1 MITSSPIACEEFI
14 SYLEKLFKVTEND
27 IKVIIRDFHSE
38 IQKGLSGQKSSLKMI
53 PSFVDRPKG
62 TEKGTFIALDLG
74 GTNFRVLAV
83 KLDGRGNSS
92 VLAVSKFVIKKECME
107 GNARLLFDFIADCI
121 EKFLTDNKID
131 RRNLYDL
138 AFTFSFPVE
147 QTNVAAG
154 KLIVWTKGFTAKGVV
169 GEDVIVL
176 LNKALKRKGIKC
188 VRVAALANDTV
199 GTLVAKSYTDKDCDI
214 GVILGTGTNAC
225 YPEQISNISK
235 WKGISPKGNMIINM
249 EWGNFDKLRRNRY
262 DKDLDDESPNPGN
275 QYLEKMVSGMYL
287 GEITRRVIYD
297 LAHRE
302 MLFSG
307 LKTLNIFAEKGSFET
322 KDMSLI
328 QGDTSDNLGEIED
341 YLAELGIDKITLL
354 DKKLL
359 KKVCELISTRAARVS
374 AAAIAGVIT
383 WMDPE
388 LMSCHTVGIDG
399 SLFEKYPGFSGIM
412 EDVFN
417 NLFNAKAE
425 KIKME
430 MAKDGSGKG
439 AAIIAAVAASSE
451 NMPYIMK

>member
-1 MITSSPIACEEFI
+1 MITSSPVACEEFI

-27 IKVIIRDFHSE
+27 IKVIIKDFHSE
-38 IQKGLSGQKSSLKMI
+38 IQKGLSGQESSLKMI

-62 TEKGTFIALDLG
+62 TEKGTFITLDLG

-83 KLDGRGNSS
+83 KLDGKGNSS

-107 GNARLLFDFIADCI
+107 GNARLLF
-121 EKFLTDNKID
+121 
-131 RRNLYDL
+131 
-138 AFTFSFPVE
+138 
-147 QTNVAAG
+147 
-154 KLIVWTKGFTAKGVV
+154 

-176 LNKALKRKGIKC
+176 LNEALKRKGIKC
-188 VRVAALANDTV
+188 IRVAALANDTV

-235 WKGISPKGNMIINM
+235 WRGISPKGNMIINM

-287 GEITRRVIYD
+287 GEITRRVICD
-297 LAHRE
+297 LTHRE
-302 MLFSG
+302 ILFSG
-307 LKTLNIFAEKGSFET
+307 IKTLNIFAEKDSFET

-341 YLAELGIDKITLL
+341 YLTELGIEDIEPYLSSINEEYKKKKEF

-417 NLFNAKAE
+417 NFFNAKAK

-451 NMPYIMK
+451 NLPYIMK